1 MGNAIRNIDEMLVV
15 STSSGRAV
23 LERVMIAFRE
33 IESCAIAQPSE
44 EVVHIAETT
53 KRLLSRKTS
62 ICVVT
67 LVNEPRR
74 LLAHISGELREDRIV
89 ALKAAIYGSSVDR
102 LRGMEESGTDEGKS
116 LPKTSPNDVAKQPW
130 SGVQI
135 AVPPAPFE
143 GASVQRPVPQPSFV
157 DSGRTEL
164 RPTHRAESAVTGHT
178 PPGQPKLQ
186 LQVSDGRSFELGAIA
201 LIGRNPAATT
211 EDIGALLVALADD
224 GVSKTHVA
232 IGRQGDDAWVEDRR
246 STNGTILIDQFGRE
260 LVLIPGQRMIFQP
273 PARLQLG
280 DTSVTVVRV

>member
-1 MGNAIRNIDEMLVV
+1 MGKAIRNIDEMLVV

-33 IESCAIAQPSE
+33 IESCVIAQPSD

-53 KRLLSRKTS
+53 KRVLSRKTS

-74 LLAHISGELREDRIV
+74 LLAHISGELREDRI
-89 ALKAAIYGSSVDR
+89 APLKAAIYGSSVDG
-102 LRGMEESGTDEGKS
+102 LRGIEESGPDEGKS
-116 LPKTSPNDVAKQPW
+116 LPKISPNDVSRQPW
-130 SGVQI
+130 SGGQI
-135 AVPPAPFE
+135 AMPPVPFE
-143 GASVQRPVPQPSFV
+143 GASELRPAPQPSFG
-157 DSGRTEL
+157 DGGRTEL
-164 RPTHRAESAVTGHT
+164 RPTHRAEPVVTGRP
-178 PPGQPKLQ
+178 PPGQTRLQ
-186 LQVSDGRSFELGAIA
+186 LQAPDGRSFELGAIA
-201 LIGRNPAATT
+201 LIGRNPAGTPQDT
-211 EDIGALLVALADD
+211 GALLVALADD

-260 LVLIPGQRMIFQP
+260 LVLIPGQRVIFQP
-273 PARLQLG
+273 PVRLQLG